1 MDTLSWT
8 GATWTLAPVEDDQVD
23 ALAQELVLDP
33 IASRCLWL
41 RGGTSPE
48 PARRI
53 LSPSLA
59 NLHDPHAIFQ
69 MDIAL
74 ERLGQALRDQE
85 HVRVVT
91 DYDVDGTTSSLILQ
105 STLRVLGLETLSY
118 HIPDR
123 MDEGYGFSIRAAEQ
137 AAADGVALI
146 VTADI
151 GVKDHASVTRA
162 RELGVD
168 VIICDHHLPPDTD
181 VPADATAVLC
191 PPQAGCDYPNPALAA
206 CGVSL
211 KLAQALLADHPKR
224 DAILFSQLKLA
235 AIGTVADVVDLST
248 PENRAIVSL
257 GLESLNRGRHAPGL
271 SALIQ
276 CAGLEPGNIRSSDL
290 GFRIGP
296 RINAAG
302 RMASATAVIELL
314 TTRDGQQAA
323 VLAQRIEGLNKDRRQ
338 VQDRLLRLALDE
350 LGEEPPPFIVVG
362 GPEAEGWHRGVVGI
376 VAARLRDKHH
386 RPAAVISIQGEHAR
400 GSVRS
405 TPQVHAVQ
413 ALDAAS
419 DLLERYGGHPAAAGF
434 SCRADAIP
442 ALQARLAEQALAL
455 TGGEVPPPTR
465 TIDATLPATALDR
478 RLHDALAQLAPHG
491 KGNPAP
497 RLAIRGRLGTTRQLK
512 ETHLKARL
520 EGPLQPVDLIWWGA
534 AEEHQER
541 WKRGAQ
547 VEILGTVGLNV
558 WRGRETLQVT
568 VDDVR
573 DG

>member
-1 MDTLSWT
+1 VDALSWT
-8 GATWTLAPVEDDQVD
+8 GAAWTLAPTDDVQVQALD
-23 ALAQELVLDP
+23 AAMGLGP

-41 RGGTSPE
+41 RGATEPE
-48 PARRI
+48 RARHM
-53 LSPSLA
+53 LSPSLQD
-59 NLHDPHAIFQ
+59 LHDPALIHQ
-69 MDIAL
+69 MDVALARL
-74 ERLGQALRDQE
+74 ERAIAERE

-105 STLRVLGLETLSY
+105 STLRVRGLDTLSY

-123 MDEGYGFSIRAAEQ
+123 MGEGYGFSVHAAEQ
-137 AAADGVALI
+137 AAQDGVGLI

-191 PPQAGCDYPNPALAA
+191 PPQLGCDYPNPALAA

-211 KLAQALLADHPKR
+211 KLAQALLAQHPKR

-257 GLESLNRGRHAPGL
+257 GLQSLNRGRHAPGL
-271 SALIQ
+271 AALIQ
-276 CAGLEPGNIRSSDL
+276 CAGLSSGGIRSSDL
-290 GFRIGP
+290 GFRLGP

-302 RMASATAVIELL
+302 RMASATDVVELL
-314 TTRDGQQAA
+314 TTRDGQRATA
-323 VLAQRIEGLNKDRRQ
+323 LAQRIEGLNKDRRQ
-338 VQDRLLRLALDE
+338 VQDRLVRLTLDALGDD
-350 LGEEPPPFIVVG
+350 PPPFIVVG

-386 RPAAVISIQGEHAR
+386 RPAAVLAIDGDAAR

-413 ALDAAS
+413 ALDGAA

-434 SCRADAIP
+434 SCRADALP

-455 TGGEVPPPTR
+455 TGGIVPPPSHVV
-465 TIDATLPATALDR
+465 DAALPATAVDR
-478 RLHDALAQLAPHG
+478 RLHDALAPLAPHG
-491 KGNPAP
+491 KGNRAP
-497 RLAIRGRLGTTRQLK
+497 RLAIQGQLGETRLIK
-512 ETHLKARL
+512 EAHLKARL
-520 EGPLQPVDLIWWGA
+520 AGPLQPVDVIWWGA
-534 AEEHQER
+534 AAEHGDR
-541 WKRGAQ
+541 WRRGAS
-547 VEILGTVGLNV
+547 VELLGTLGLNV
-558 WRGRETLQVT
+558 WRGRETLQLT
-568 VDDVR
+568 VVDVR
-573 DG
+573 DA

>member
-1 MDTLSWT
+1 MSATSWS
-8 GATWTLAPVEDDQVD
+8 GATWVLAPAPEDQVEELER
-23 ALAQELVLDP
+23 ALGLGA

-41 RGGTSPE
+41 RGGTAPE
-48 PARRI
+48 SARRI
-53 LSPSLA
+53 LAPSLDSF
-59 NLHDPHAIFQ
+59 HDPSAIHQ
-69 MDIAL
+69 MDRAL
-74 ERLGQALRDQE
+74 ERLRRALREQD

-105 STLRVLGLETLSY
+105 STLRVLGLQTLSY

-123 MDEGYGFSIRAAEQ
+123 MDEGYGFSVRAAEK
-137 AAADGVALI
+137 AAEDGVALI

-151 GVKDHASVTRA
+151 GVKDHASVSRA
-162 RELGVD
+162 RALGVD

-211 KLAQALLADHPKR
+211 KLAQALLAEHPKR

-257 GLESLNRGRHAPGL
+257 GLESLNRGRHSPGL
-271 SALIQ
+271 AALLQ
-276 CAGLEPGNIRSSDL
+276 CAGLEPGGIQSSDL
-290 GFRIGP
+290 GFRLGP

-302 RMASATAVIELL
+302 RMASATDVVELL
-314 TTRDGQQAA
+314 TTRDGQRATD
-323 VLAQRIEGLNKDRRQ
+323 LAQRIEGLNKDRRQ
-338 VQDRLLRLALDE
+338 VQERMLQLALDE
-350 LGEEPPPFIVVG
+350 LGDEPPPFIVVG
-362 GPEAEGWHRGVVGI
+362 GPEADGWHRGVVGI
-376 VAARLRDKHH
+376 VAARLRDKYH
-386 RPAAVISIQGEHAR
+386 RPAAVLSIHGDSAR

-405 TPQVHAVQ
+405 TSQVHAVQ
-413 ALDAAS
+413 ALEGAA
-419 DLLERYGGHPAAAGF
+419 DLLERFGGHPAAAGF
-434 SCRADAIP
+434 SCRADVMP
-442 ALQARLAEQALAL
+442 ALAAHLSDQAQAL
-455 TGGEVPPPTR
+455 TGGQVPPPTR
-465 TIDATLPATALDR
+465 TVDATLPASALDR

-497 RLAIRGRLGTTRQLK
+497 RLAIRGRLGDTRLIK
-512 ETHLKARL
+512 ESHLKARL
-520 EGPLQPVDLIWWGA
+520 EGPRSPVDLIWWGA
-534 AEEHQER
+534 AAEHGKHWQ
-541 WKRGAQ
+541 RGA
-547 VEILGTVGLNV
+547 EIEVLGTLGLNV

-573 DG
+573 HA